1 VEGVTA
7 RPKKELNAKAQ
18 RHRDAESGR
27 NPTQNL
33 RNGLEALRRRYDS
46 RHLGSDPVEFL
57 HRYDRPDDQE
67 LVGLIASSLAYGNVA
82 TIRGSVGRILGHL
95 GPRPSHTVRNLE
107 PRRALEEFRGFRH
120 RWTTG
125 RDVACLLY
133 FARQMV
139 EQAGSIGGFFLATFE
154 SNRDMAFALDR
165 FTERVLAL
173 NHGGIYRG
181 KSLPRKAGVRYFFPS
196 PAGGGACKRL
206 NLYLRW
212 MVRPADGVDVGRWDF
227 IPTSRLVIPLDT
239 HISRIGQH
247 LGWTSRR
254 TPGWKMA
261 MDITQTLARV
271 DPEDPTK
278 YDFALSRMGIL
289 ENCPRHA
296 NKRECDLCD
305 LRRQGIAD
313 HAAK

>member
-57 HRYDRPDDQE
+57 HRYDRPDD
-67 LVGLIASSLAYGNVA
+67 
-82 TIRGSVGRILGHL
+82 HL

-107 PRRALEEFRGFRH
+107 PRRALEEFHRFRH

-212 MVRPADGVDVGRWDF
+212 MVRPADGADFGRWDF

-289 ENCPRHA
+289 ENCPRHP